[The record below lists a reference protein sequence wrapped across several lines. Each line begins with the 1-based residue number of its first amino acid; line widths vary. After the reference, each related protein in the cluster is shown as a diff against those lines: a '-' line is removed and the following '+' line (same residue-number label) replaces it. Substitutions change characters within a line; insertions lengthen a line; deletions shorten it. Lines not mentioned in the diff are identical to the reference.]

1 MTQSQKEREL
11 MEKIK
16 NINLGM
22 AFQKRASR
30 IQQMPKKPVKIY
42 CGDKDRAEFLLQA
55 LGQLGLNAQ
64 CEIYTTDGEFMGEVK
79 L

>member
-30 IQQMPKKPVKIY
+30 IQQKPVKIY

-55 LGQLGLNAQ
+55 LGQLGLNAER
-64 CEIYTTDGEFMGEVK
+64 EIYTINGEYYVEVR

>member
-11 MEKIK
+11 TEKIK

-30 IQQMPKKPVKIY
+30 IQQKPVEIY
-42 CGDKDRAEFLLQA
+42 CGDEDRAEFLLQA
-55 LGQLGLNAQ
+55 LGELGLNAER
-64 CEIYTTDGEFMGEVK
+64 EIYTINGEYYVEVR

>member
-1 MTQSQKEREL
+1 MTQSQL
-11 MEKIK
+11 TEKIK

-30 IQQMPKKPVKIY
+30 IQQMPKKPVKIF
-42 CGDKDRAEFLLQA
+42 CGDEDRADFLLQA
-55 LGQLGLNAQ
+55 LGQLGLNAE
-64 CEIYTTDGEFMGEVK
+64 CKIYTVDGEYHVEVK

>member
-16 NINLGM
+16 NINLGL

-30 IQQMPKKPVKIY
+30 IQQMPKKPVEIF
-42 CGDKDRAEFLLQA
+42 CGDEDKAEFLVQTLEE
-55 LGQLGLNAQ
+55 LRLNAE
-64 CEIYTTDGEFMGEVK
+64 CEIYTVDGEYHVEVR